1 MTLRPMK
8 TSFYLFCLCIFLWA
22 IPLPSSAQSP
32 VNNTILEKVQTE
44 LEKQHGQNETER
56 IRKGTSQLARN
67 WRTSDGT
74 EEAFAD
80 FCLRYFM
87 SGNTLHAN
95 FRRIVD
101 NLTYMEGMLYKITT
115 LFHESDYYTDTP
127 KLEADR
133 YLQSVIPGSD
143 HYATKFAHYVQLNF
157 PHYTFAEKQQHSRE
171 WDREKWAMVCLGD
184 TYAFRNDCLLS
195 NPFTEEANHFKSY
208 MEHYFFR
215 TDHITDKK
223 GNYLFTDEMAL
234 HCHRGLRDQ
243 IKEEYTTSDGAAR
256 QSLLYAIAENATT
269 GNVPVLFLKDT
280 TTRWNPLS
288 NKLYKIENGKQ
299 KEIRNYETEGLY
311 RYTGLLACM
320 KEKMFTDQNTIPQS
334 TTIRRTFDKSSVSLE
349 KTETLIRNFL
359 ADPLLPEI
367 GKIIEK
373 RLGRKLRPYDIWY
386 SGFQEQSAF
395 SASYLDSLTHSRY
408 PDPQAFQKDL
418 PNLLVKMGIHPQEAR
433 FIGSHI
439 SVRPVVSGGYS
450 SQPPLPGDTALLT
463 TMFGKQGLDYK
474 AFRVSMHELGHCI
487 CGVFCTNDV
496 DYFRLA
502 GVPCDAITEAF
513 AELFAYKNAE
523 ALDLHPFSP
532 EEKQH
537 LLNLATIW
545 YLLEMGGQTLTEIE
559 TWKWL
564 YAHPEA
570 TAKEL
575 KEAVLHISSTIWNT
589 YFSKIFHTQNQHIL
603 SIYNHYITGDL
614 YLYNYFL
621 GNVIMYQLHKA
632 STSSDL
638 TEELKKACRE
648 GCTLTDLWMEKAVK
662 APIST
667 ESLMQDAQKA
677 IEYFNKSSGK

>member
-1 MTLRPMK
+1 MK
-8 TSFYLFCLCIFLWA
+8 TSLYLFCLCIFLWA
-22 IPLPSSAQSP
+22 IPLTSSAQSP
-32 VNNTILEKVQTE
+32 VNNNILEKVQAE
-44 LEKQHGQNETER
+44 LEKQHGQDETER

-67 WRTSDGT
+67 WRNSDGT
-74 EEAFAD
+74 EQEFAD

-87 SGNTLHAN
+87 SGNTLHTN
-95 FRRIVD
+95 FRRIID
-101 NLTYMEGMLYKITT
+101 NLTYLEGMLYKVTT
-115 LFHESDYYTDTP
+115 LFHESDDYTDTP
-127 KLEADR
+127 KLEADG

-143 HYATKFAHYVQLNF
+143 HYSTKFAHYVQLNF
-157 PHYTFAEKQQHSRE
+157 PYYTFAEKQQHCRE
-171 WDREKWAMVCLGD
+171 WNREKWAMVCLGD
-184 TYAFRNDCLLS
+184 TYAFRNDGLPS
-195 NPFTEEANHFKSY
+195 NPFTKEANRFKRY

-215 TDHITDKK
+215 VDHITDKK
-223 GNYLFTDEMAL
+223 GSYPFTDEMAL

-243 IKEEYTTSDGAAR
+243 IKEEYTASDGAAR
-256 QSLLYAIAENATT
+256 QTLLYAIAENAIT
-269 GNVPVLFLKDT
+269 GNVPVLFLKDS

-299 KEIRNYETEGLY
+299 KEIRNYETEDLN

-320 KEKMFTDQNTIPQS
+320 KEKMFTDQNYTPKN

-349 KTETLIRNFL
+349 KTETLIRHFL

-395 SASYLDSLTHSRY
+395 SASYLDSLTRSRY
-408 PDPQAFQKDL
+408 PDPQTFQKDL
-418 PNLLVKMGIHPQEAR
+418 PNLLVRMGIRPEEAR

-463 TMFGKQGLDYK
+463 TMFGEQGLDYK

-487 CGVFCTNDV
+487 CGVFCTNDI

-575 KEAVLHISSTIWNT
+575 KEAVLHISSTVWNT
-589 YFSKIFHTQNQHIL
+589 YFSKIFHTQNRHIL

-638 TEELKKACRE
+638 TEELKEACRE
-648 GCTLTDLWMEKAVK
+648 GCTLTDLWMEKAVN

-677 IEYFNKSSGK
+677 IEYFNKPSGK

>member
-1 MTLRPMK
+1 MK
-8 TSFYLFCLCIFLWA
+8 TSLYLFCLCIFLCA
-22 IPLPSSAQSP
+22 TPLTSSAQSP
-32 VNNTILEKVQTE
+32 VNNSILEKVQAE

-67 WRTSDGT
+67 WRNSDGT
-74 EEAFAD
+74 EQEFAD

-87 SGNTLHAN
+87 SGNTLHTN
-95 FRRIVD
+95 FRRIID
-101 NLTYMEGMLYKITT
+101 NLTYLEGMLYKVTT
-115 LFHESDYYTDTP
+115 LFHESDDYTDTP
-127 KLEADR
+127 KLEADG

-143 HYATKFAHYVQLNF
+143 HYSTKFAHYVQLNF
-157 PHYTFAEKQQHSRE
+157 PYYTFAEKQQHCRE
-171 WDREKWAMVCLGD
+171 WNREKWAMVCLGD
-184 TYAFRNDCLLS
+184 TYAFRNDGLPS
-195 NPFTEEANHFKSY
+195 NPFTKEANRFKRY

-215 TDHITDKK
+215 VDHITDKK
-223 GNYLFTDEMAL
+223 GNYPFTDEMAL

-243 IKEEYTTSDGAAR
+243 IKEEYTASDGAAR
-256 QSLLYAIAENATT
+256 QTLLYAIAENAIT
-269 GNVPVLFLKDT
+269 GNVPVLFLKDS

-299 KEIRNYETEGLY
+299 KEIRNYETEDLN

-320 KEKMFTDQNTIPQS
+320 KEKMFTDQNYTPKN

-349 KTETLIRNFL
+349 KTETLIRHFL

-395 SASYLDSLTHSRY
+395 SASYLDSLTRSRY
-408 PDPQAFQKDL
+408 PDPQTFQKDL
-418 PNLLVKMGIHPQEAR
+418 PNLLVRMGIRPEEAR

-463 TMFGKQGLDYK
+463 TMFGEQGLDYK

-487 CGVFCTNDV
+487 CGVFCTNDI

-575 KEAVLHISSTIWNT
+575 KEAVLHISSTVWNT
-589 YFSKIFHTQNQHIL
+589 YFSKIFHTQNRHIL

-632 STSSDL
+632 SISSDL
-638 TEELKKACRE
+638 TEELKEACRE
-648 GCTLTDLWMEKAVK
+648 GCTLTDLWMEKAVN

-677 IEYFNKSSGK
+677 IEYFNKPSGK

>member
-1 MTLRPMK
+1 MPRPMK
-8 TSFYLFCLCIFLWA
+8 TFFYLFCLCTFLWT
-22 IPLPSSAQSP
+22 LPCISPAQSP
-32 VNNTILEKVQTE
+32 INNDIIEKVQTE
-44 LEKQHGQNETER
+44 LEKQHGQSETER
-56 IRKGTSQLARN
+56 IRKGVSQLARN
-67 WRTSDGT
+67 WRSGDGT
-74 EEAFAD
+74 EQEFAD

-87 SGNTLHAN
+87 SGNTLHSN

-101 NLTYMEGMLYKITT
+101 NLTYMEGMLYKIST

-127 KLEADR
+127 KLEADD
-133 YLQSVIPGSD
+133 YLQRILPGSD
-143 HYATKFAHYVQLNF
+143 HYSAKFAHYVQLNF
-157 PHYTFAEKQQHSRE
+157 PYYTFAEKQRHCRE
-171 WDREKWAMVCLGD
+171 WNREKWAMVCLGD
-184 TYAFRNDCLLS
+184 SYAFRHDRFSS
-195 NPFTEEANHFKSY
+195 NPFTEKANHFKRY
-208 MEHYFFR
+208 MEHYFFSIDR
-215 TDHITDKK
+215 ITDKK
-223 GNYLFTDEMAL
+223 GKYLYTDEIAL

-243 IKEEYTTSDGAAR
+243 IKQEYTAPGGTSR
-256 QSLLYAIAENATT
+256 QELLYAIAENATT
-269 GNVPVLFLKDT
+269 GNIPVLFLKDT
-280 TTRWNPLS
+280 TTRWNPS
-288 NKLYKIENGKQ
+288 AGKLYKMENGKQ
-299 KEIRNYETEGLY
+299 KEIKNYETENLH

-320 KEKMFTDQNTIPQS
+320 KEKMFTDQSYTPQT
-334 TTIRRTFDKSSVSLE
+334 TTIQRTFDKSSVSLE

-359 ADPLLPEI
+359 ADPLLSEI
-367 GKIIEK
+367 GRIIEK

-395 SASYLDSLTHSRY
+395 SAGYLDSLTHSRY
-408 PDPQAFQKDL
+408 PDPQTFRKDL
-418 PNLLVKMGIHPQEAR
+418 PNLLIKMGIHPQDAH

-450 SQPPLPGDTALLT
+450 SQPSLPGDTALLT

-487 CGVFCTNDV
+487 CGVFCTNNI

-570 TAKEL
+570 TAQEL

-589 YFSKIFHTQNQHIL
+589 YFSKIFHIRDQHIL

-621 GNVIMYQLHKA
+621 GNVIMYQLHKT
-632 STSSDL
+632 SVSSDL

-648 GCTLTDLWMEKAVK
+648 GCTLTDLWMKKAVS
-662 APIST
+662 APVST
-667 ESLMQDAQKA
+667 ESLMQDALKA
-677 IEYFNKSSGK
+677 IEYFNTSSRK